1 MAHHN
6 STPER
11 ILQAPTRTY
20 EVISTQ
26 NGLSRAERRSK
37 RVVPVKRRIQ
47 AAMAG
52 PNVPYRKNRESA

>member
-1 MAHHN
+1 MTHHN

-20 EVISTQ
+20 EVIATQ

-37 RVVPVKRRIQ
+37 RAVSIKRRIG

-52 PNVPYRKNRESA
+52 PNVPYRKSRESA